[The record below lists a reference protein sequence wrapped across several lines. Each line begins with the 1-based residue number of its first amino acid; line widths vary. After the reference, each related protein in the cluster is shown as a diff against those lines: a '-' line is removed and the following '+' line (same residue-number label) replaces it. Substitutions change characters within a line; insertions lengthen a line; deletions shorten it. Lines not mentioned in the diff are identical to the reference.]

1 MYLNIFINE
10 CNTIYSGDVVV
21 VVLKSKGEMNME
33 KETTK
38 IKDLTPDTKK
48 TNVLAKV
55 VSIGEP
61 KEIPSRFGEAKKV
74 AEAVIGDETGTILLS
89 LWQDQIGTLKEED
102 VIAIENGFV
111 SLVPRGG
118 GKMHLNVGRYG
129 TLTKS
134 DENID
139 VNTDLNMSEKEYKGE
154 PRRYD
159 SERRYKR

>member
-1 MYLNIFINE
+1 
-10 CNTIYSGDVVV
+10 
-21 VVLKSKGEMNME
+21 ME
-33 KETTK
+33 KERTK
-38 IKDLTPDTKK
+38 IKDLRPDTKK

-89 LWQDQIGTLKEED
+89 LWQEQIGTLKEED

-111 SLVPRGG
+111 SLVPRRK

-134 DENID
+134 DENMD
-139 VNTDLNMSEKEYKGE
+139 VNTDLNMSEKEYEGE
-154 PRRYD
+154 PRRYERYD
-159 SERRYKR
+159 SERRYRR